1 MTRRY
6 PRYFVLHLWNTEIK
20 RHPMDS
26 SVFFLETP
34 CMERISQSFSQLLC
48 TIFVPFWRGDI
59 WINNELYLVRVAEN
73 H

>member
-1 MTRRY
+1 MTRRC
-6 PRYFVLHLWNTEIK
+6 PRFFRVSLIEHRDQ

-26 SVFFLETP
+26 SAFFLETP

-59 WINNELYLVRVAEN
+59 WIYNELYLVKVAEN